1 MSQVPRRIGA
11 ALRDPVAGASELIAL
26 GALMWLWR
34 WLGPVVA
41 RGLWVVFAPHLKDT
55 RGELM
60 ANVWS
65 KKYSDTQPNY
75 SAQRA
80 TIPLE
85 NPAKPH
91 CLNLLCLYPPA

>member
-26 GALMWLWR
+26 GA
-34 WLGPVVA
+34 LGPVVA